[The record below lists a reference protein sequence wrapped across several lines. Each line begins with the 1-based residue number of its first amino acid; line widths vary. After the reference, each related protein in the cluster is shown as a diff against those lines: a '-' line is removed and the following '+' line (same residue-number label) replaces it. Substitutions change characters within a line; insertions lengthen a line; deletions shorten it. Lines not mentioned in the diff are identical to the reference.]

1 MTIPKEMTFKES
13 IATTVLVQDLKHLKH
28 TQRLK
33 LFLFKFNFQVNV
45 SMYLLTVNGFVGEQE
60 ERFFG
65 W

>member
-33 LFLFKFNFQVNV
+33 LFYLSLIFKLMFQC
-45 SMYLLTVNGFVGEQE
+45 TF
-60 ERFFG
+60 
-65 W
+65 